1 MTPGSPDDSSMRETG
16 FPHRL
21 GPYVLAAYLDEGGMG
36 RVYLALRNADGAD
49 QICVIKRFGNPRAD
63 FTPDQILEN
72 QERFRREA
80 EITMA
85 LDHPCI
91 ARTFSSVHEGSQSYL
106 VQEYVKGMTL
116 QSLTSCL
123 TSGKEHYAIPLAAHI
138 VAQIAGA
145 LAYVHDFRSLGLVHR
160 DLTPTNV
167 MLAESGEVKV
177 IDFGIA
183 KATLTDD
190 SLTQP
195 HIVVG
200 KPLWTAPEVVT
211 GDKPDRRADLYALGL
226 LFWHLLTGHD
236 PTSHLAQV
244 IAPLPPPSE
253 FNPEVSAQLDEIVTK
268 AVHADPNRRFQTAAE
283 FIGVV
288 TTLIPEGYLGSKEL
302 AHQIFRYHSALADE
316 AFDED
321 IARARPLLEQAEPP
335 RSMRK
340 MVLVLTLSAA
350 AAIALGIPLVHRFQ
364 VHRALPPAPAQTP
377 APIAVPQP
385 TVPPVPPPLPLPLPQ
400 RPPASLPTT
409 VPPPLAAPPVR
420 AAVAARAKVAH
431 ESKPEPTTPQQNAD
445 ELLSSALDSFDHSD
459 TAKALSL
466 ARLAAE
472 RGAGAQAFVLI
483 SGCLYV
489 KKNYAGAKEALEH
502 ALRLSPNNVEAKS
515 GLEKIRRKM
524 LDDTP

>member
-1 MTPGSPDDSSMRETG
+1 MTPGSPDDSSLRETG
-16 FPHRL
+16 FPRRL
-21 GPYVLAAYLDEGGMG
+21 GPYVLAAFLDEGGMG
-36 RVYLALRNADGAD
+36 RVYLALRNVDGAD
-49 QICVIKRFGNPRAD
+49 QLCVIKRFGNPRAS
-63 FTPDQILEN
+63 FTTEQILEN
-72 QERFRREA
+72 RERFRREA

-91 ARTFSSVHEGSQSYL
+91 ARTFSSEHEGSQSYL

-123 TSGKEHYAIPLAAHI
+123 TSGKEHYSIPLAAHI

-145 LAYVHDFRSLGLVHR
+145 LAYVHDFRLLGLVHR

-226 LFWHLLTGHD
+226 LFWHLLTGND
-236 PTSHLAQV
+236 PTSYLAKV

-253 FNPEVSAQLDEIVTK
+253 VNPDVPAQLDKIVVK

-283 FIGVV
+283 FLGVV
-288 TTLIPEGYLGSKEL
+288 TPLIPEGYQGSKEL
-302 AHQIFRYHSALADE
+302 AYQLFRYHSDLRDK
-316 AFDED
+316 AFAND
-321 IARARPLLEQAEPP
+321 ITRARPLLEEAEPP
-335 RSMRK
+335 RSKHK
-340 MVLVLTLSAA
+340 MVLVSLLCTAS
-350 AAIALGIPLVHRFQ
+350 AIAIGIPIVHGLHA
-364 VHRALPPAPAQTP
+364 HRTVQPDPAQTP
-377 APIAVPQP
+377 TPTVSPRPAVPP
-385 TVPPVPPPLPLPLPQ
+385 DAPPLPLPQ
-400 RPPASLPTT
+400 RPHASLSTT
-409 VPPPLAAPPVR
+409 VPPPPAAPPVH

-431 ESKPEPTTPQQNAD
+431 ESKPEPTTPQQSAD
-445 ELLSSALDSFDHSD
+445 ELLASATDDFDNSEL
-459 TAKALSL
+459 TKAFGL
-466 ARLAAE
+466 ANLAAE
-472 RGAGAQAFVLI
+472 RGAGAPAYVLI
-483 SGCLYV
+483 GRILAM
-489 KKNYAGAKEALEH
+489 KHDPAGAEAAFTH
-502 ALRLSPNNVEAKS
+502 ALRLSPKNAEAARR
-515 GLEKIRRKM
+515 LERLRRKAP
-524 LDDTP
+524 DDSL

>member
-1 MTPGSPDDSSMRETG
+1 MTPGSPDDSSLRETG
-16 FPHRL
+16 FPRRL

-36 RVYLALRNADGAD
+36 RVYLALRNVDGAN
-49 QICVIKRFGNPRAD
+49 QICVIKRFGNPRAS
-63 FTPDQILEN
+63 FTAEQILEN
-72 QERFRREA
+72 RERFRREA

-91 ARTFSSVHEGSQSYL
+91 ARTFSSEHEGSQSYL

-123 TSGKEHYAIPLAAHI
+123 TSGKEHYSIPLAAHI

-167 MLAESGEVKV
+167 MFAESGEVKV

-183 KATLTDD
+183 KATLIDD

-226 LFWHLLTGHD
+226 LFWHLLTGND
-236 PTSHLAQV
+236 PTSYLAKV
-244 IAPLPPPSE
+244 IAPLPLPSE
-253 FNPEVSAQLDEIVTK
+253 VNPDVPAQLDKIVAK

-283 FIGVV
+283 FLGVV
-288 TTLIPEGYLGSKEL
+288 TPLIPEGYQGSKEL
-302 AHQIFRYHSALADE
+302 AYQLFRYHSDLRDE
-316 AFDED
+316 AFAND
-321 IARARPLLEQAEPP
+321 ITRARPLLEEAEPP
-335 RSMRK
+335 RSRRK
-340 MVLVLTLSAA
+340 MVLVFLLCTAS
-350 AAIALGIPLVHRFQ
+350 AIALGIPLVHRLHA
-364 VHRALPPAPAQTP
+364 HRTVQPDPTQTP
-377 APIAVPQP
+377 TP
-385 TVPPVPPPLPLPLPQ
+385 TVSPRPAVPPVAPPLPPPQ
-400 RPPASLPTT
+400 SPPASLPTT
-409 VPPPLAAPPVR
+409 VPPPPAAPPVR

-431 ESKPEPTTPQQNAD
+431 ESKPEPTTPQQSAD

-489 KKNYAGAKEALEH
+489 KKDYSGAKEALEH
-502 ALRLSPNNVEAKS
+502 ALRLSPDNVEAKR
-515 GLEKIRRKM
+515 GLEKIRRKT